1 MGGGGGLE
9 RWEEEG
15 HTLALTASHPCS
27 TLAGL
32 LTDQE
37 IDGSTAGKR
46 GGGKLWGVCVWGGE
60 QRMCVGVCLRACVCV
75 SFPIPKAT
83 TPKRTFMLR

>member
-1 MGGGGGLE
+1 MKGPERDSTPVPLGNGGGGVE
-9 RWEEEG
+9 SREEEG

-46 GGGKLWGVCVWGGE
+46 GGGKLWGVCVCVCGE
-60 QRMCVGVCLRACVCV
+60 KRGYVWVCVCV
-75 SFPIPKAT
+75 HVCV
-83 TPKRTFMLR
+83 